1 MASLGKQ
8 DASLA
13 AALAIMV
20 VWGCNFAVTKYIL
33 DQVGIGTFLFVRFTV
48 MLVLGALLLLVV
60 YRRHLAQALPRRED
74 LRRFAA
80 AGILGHTLHVGVVMW
95 GIDLS
100 TAFSSSVVLTSAP
113 LFTLLILT
121 AMGGE
126 RLHARQVAGTLV
138 AFAGIVFFLSDKFA
152 GGLARAGFG
161 DLALLAASAMFS
173 LYTIISKPLVER
185 YGPLMLLAWTLV
197 FGAPPLLVVCAPA
210 FFATPL
216 AGQPAALW
224 AALAWAVLVSSFVG
238 WLVWVWVNAVRGIAR
253 SAPLQYLMPP
263 IAGVVAWLTLGETFT
278 WLKIGAATVVMAG
291 VAWAQFAGQARTSVR
306 AATQP
311 DPG

>member
-1 MASLGKQ
+1 VTSSGKEQASLV
-8 DASLA
+8 A
-13 AALAIMV
+13 AVLIMM

-33 DQVGIGTFLFVRFTV
+33 DLIGVGAFLFLRFTV
-48 MLVLGALLLLVV
+48 MLALGALLLLVV

-74 LRRFAA
+74 LWRFAA
-80 AGILGHTLHVGVVMW
+80 AGLLGHTLHVGVVMW
-95 GIDLS
+95 GMDLS
-100 TAFSSSVVLTSAP
+100 TPFSSSVVLTMAP
-113 LFTLLILT
+113 IFTLFILA
-121 AMGGE
+121 AMGVE
-126 RLHARQVAGTLV
+126 RLYARQVAGTLV

-152 GGLARAGFG
+152 GGLARAGLG
-161 DLALLAASAMFS
+161 DLALLAASAMFA

-210 FFATPL
+210 FVATPL

-238 WLVWVWVNAVRGIAR
+238 WMVWVWVNAVRGIAR

-278 WLKIGAATVVMAG
+278 WLKIGAAAVVMAG
-291 VAWAQFAGQARTSVR
+291 VAWAQSAGQARTSVR